1 MARHHGHYH
10 EGAWSGAALLA
21 VFLLAA
27 LLIFAIWRSGLL
39 VVRPDFA
46 DLRLPNLAPPT
57 MPTPNPEPLPSPVPR
72 PG

>member
-1 MARHHGHYH
+1 MARHHGHHH
-10 EGAWSGAALLA
+10 EGAWSGAALLT
-21 VFLLAA
+21 VLVLVA
-27 LLIFAIWRSGLL
+27 LLVYAVWQSGLL
-39 VVRPDFA
+39 AVRPDIA